1 MDPWVVLKK
10 QYLDD
15 KSSGKLAPPSSLA
28 GVSAGG
34 VGAADPGVVL
44 NLGAFQRPVAP
55 SAYPNVMAG
64 GPMGLGV
71 GPGPGPSVPSA
82 PNSLANSSVVPPAV
96 PSGYGPHGSGLPP
109 STGTG
114 GNGTVATA
122 GGAKKLPAGAS
133 LSGQGWYSQ
142 TAGRAVNQVCLV
154 LIRVANC
161 STILIFLSPF
171 YAVHRSSDS
180 A

>member
-28 GVSAGG
+28 GVTAGG
-34 VGAADPGVVL
+34 VGGADAGVVL
-44 NLGAFQRPVAP
+44 NLSAFQRPVVP
-55 SAYPNVMAG
+55 SAYPSVMAG

-71 GPGPGPSVPSA
+71 GPGPGPASGPPLPSA
-82 PNSLANSSVVPPAV
+82 PNNLTNNSAVPPAV

-109 STGTG
+109 S
-114 GNGTVATA
+114 NGAA
-122 GGAKKLPAGAS
+122 SKKLPAGAS

-142 TAGRAVNQVCLV
+142 TAGRAVNQVRFE
-154 LIRVANC
+154 LI
-161 STILIFLSPF
+161 
-171 YAVHRSSDS
+171 
-180 A
+180 

>member
-28 GVSAGG
+28 GVPAGS

-44 NLGAFQRPVAP
+44 NLSAFQRPVAP

-82 PNSLANSSVVPPAV
+82 PNSLTNSSVVPSAV

-109 STGTG
+109 SSVTA
-114 GNGTVATA
+114 GNGTVSAA
-122 GGAKKLPAGAS
+122 GGARKLPAGAS

-142 TAGRAVNQVCLV
+142 TAGRAVNQVQLILFGVAKLFLKV
-154 LIRVANC
+154 LCFFSFR
-161 STILIFLSPF
+161 
-171 YAVHRSSDS
+171 HS
-180 A
+180 ASVE